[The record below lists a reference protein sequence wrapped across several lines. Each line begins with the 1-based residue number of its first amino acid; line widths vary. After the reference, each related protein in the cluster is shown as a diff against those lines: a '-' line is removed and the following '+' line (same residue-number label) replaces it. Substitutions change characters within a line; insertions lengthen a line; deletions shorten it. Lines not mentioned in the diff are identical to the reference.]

1 MLINDLSRNAGCSP
15 EVASN
20 YAATVVKWVV
30 RQIVEE
36 GRLLVSDFGEFRIKK
51 HLEFIYFD
59 TATKKRWLVPP
70 SLQLLFTPMPLID
83 KEEREN
89 SKAFSRMAEAIV
101 KEHGE
106 NQLSAHKFAVM
117 FFKTILD
124 AMEETPSVEVEG
136 LGVFALAQMR
146 VADAIYGKVAFT
158 PDSTLLADI
167 NKPFAFFQ
175 PVELNEGVSFPGIET
190 STHRFPEEKDNK
202 TFLIFQEKQ
211 EPETPAAP
219 FSVGGGSAAAEEPSP
234 SSEPSPSA
242 PSEPSPSAPSEPAP
256 SVPSELAPPSSPFS
270 AGGGSAAAEEPFPL
284 EEPAPAPSRRF
295 LRYLLPALF
304 LAACVLFFFILR
316 PAEPASPIS
325 EPAPSAPSEPAPS
338 VSSEQAPSSSQFSA
352 GGGSAA
358 AEPASEPSSEA
369 PAAPLLDFAAMNAQ
383 LPYGGYD
390 IVGVASTITVPSGMT
405 LQKIAR
411 TYLGTDYTEYL
422 VVLNGGNADPQ
433 PGQKYMIPKLQLRK
447 ARR

>member
-1 MLINDLSRNAGCSP
+1 MLINDLSRNAGCSL
-15 EVASN
+15 EVASK

-124 AMEETPSVEVEG
+124 AMEDTPSVEVGG

-158 PDSTLLADI
+158 PDSALLADI

-175 PVELNEGVSFPGIET
+175 PVELNEGVTFPDIET

-219 FSVGGGSAAAEEPSP
+219 FSVGGGSAAAEEPFP
-234 SSEPSPSA
+234 S
-242 PSEPSPSAPSEPAP
+242 
-256 SVPSELAPPSSPFS
+256 
-270 AGGGSAAAEEPFPL
+270 

-316 PAEPASPIS
+316 PSEPASPIS

-447 ARR
+447 ARH